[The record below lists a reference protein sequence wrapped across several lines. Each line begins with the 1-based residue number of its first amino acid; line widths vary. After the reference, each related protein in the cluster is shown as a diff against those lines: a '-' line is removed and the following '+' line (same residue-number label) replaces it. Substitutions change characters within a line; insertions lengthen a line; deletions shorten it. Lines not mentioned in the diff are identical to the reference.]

1 MVETENKFSSLAS
14 DCRKKNINCVSF
26 STSAIT
32 IGAVSCNSQVGYILE
47 LSEIKQIRGTA
58 VSALRSFLT
67 LLLGA
72 SLGIA
77 LSVNAAN
84 TDTRGR
90 IVGGA
95 EHPLPDWFKE
105 SFLEIADDVGEA
117 SESGRHVM
125 LFFDLN
131 GCPYCDRMLKESFN
145 AEPLGSYIQA
155 NFDVIAI
162 NIQGDREIAFNEDIS
177 VTEKQLAE
185 ILKVYSTPALVF
197 LNEDNETIVR
207 VNGYRA
213 SERFQQVLEFVATRS
228 YRSTGLTEYLQAKLD
243 RKVYQ
248 LRDNP
253 LFTEIRDLSS
263 VEGPLMLVFED
274 GSCYDCAEFHQA
286 ILTDERVRAEIEPFT
301 VVRLDADSSVTL
313 LDFFGNET
321 TPAELAR
328 NYQMIYRPGVLLFE
342 NGNLLRRHDS
352 LTFPHHFKESLRYVA
367 GGYYQQ
373 TDYRSYSRQRTEQLL
388 EAGVTIDLGR
398 ARVSE

>member
-1 MVETENKFSSLAS
+1 LGI
-14 DCRKKNINCVSF
+14 RLPKNVNCVTLSI
-26 STSAIT
+26 SAIT
-32 IGAVSCNSQVGYILE
+32 FGAVSCKWQVGYILV
-47 LSEIKQIRGTA
+47 LREISLIRGTA
-58 VSALRSFLT
+58 VTVLRSFLT

-77 LSVNAAN
+77 LSVNAADTN
-84 TDTRGR
+84 TRGR

-95 EHPLPDWFKE
+95 AHPLPDWFKE
-105 SFLEIADDVGEA
+105 SFLEIADDVDEA
-117 SESGRHVM
+117 SETGRHVM

-131 GCPYCDRMLKESFN
+131 GCPYCDRMLEESFN
-145 AEPLGSYIQA
+145 AEPIGSYIQA

-162 NIQGDREIAFNEDIS
+162 NIQGDREIAFNEEIS

-197 LNEDNETIVR
+197 LNEDNKTIVR

-213 SERFQQVLEFVATRS
+213 PERFQQVLDFVATRS
-228 YRSTGLTEYLQAKLD
+228 YRSTGLIEYLQAKLD
-243 RKVYQ
+243 RNVYQ

-253 LFTEIRDLSS
+253 VFTETRDLSS
-263 VEGPLMLVFED
+263 IEGPLMLVFED
-274 GSCYDCAEFHQA
+274 GSCYDCDEFHEA
-286 ILTDERVRAEIEPFT
+286 ILTDERVRTEIEPFT
-301 VVRLDADSSVTL
+301 VVRLDADSSETM

-328 NYQMIYRPGVLLFE
+328 KYEIIYRPGVLLLE
-342 NGNLLRRHDS
+342 DGNLLRRHDS
-352 LTFPHHFKESLRYVA
+352 LTFPHHFKESLRYIA

-373 TDYRSYSRQRTEQLL
+373 TDYHSYSQQRTEELL

-398 ARVSE
+398 PRQ